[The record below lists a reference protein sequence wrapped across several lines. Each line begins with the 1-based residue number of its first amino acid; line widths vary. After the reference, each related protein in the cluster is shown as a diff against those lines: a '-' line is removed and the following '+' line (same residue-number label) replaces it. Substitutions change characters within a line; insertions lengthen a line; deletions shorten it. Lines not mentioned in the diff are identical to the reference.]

1 MYQIFQILA
10 PLIVLFTGIME
21 IILAVMESKREK
33 EERAKTEAQRER
45 DEIKEKWK
53 KLINSGES

>member
-1 MYQIFQILA
+1 MYQMFQILA

-21 IILAVMESKREK
+21 LVLAVMESKREK
-33 EERAKTEAQRER
+33 EERAKTDAQRER

-53 KLINSGES
+53 NLENLK

>member
-1 MYQIFQILA
+1 MYQIFQVLA

-33 EERAKTEAQRER
+33 EERAETDAQRER

-53 KLINSGES
+53 NLINSGES